1 MEELMADNILVI
13 GFPHVKGRGK
23 QGESVGI
30 DTAKN
35 IVVSPNLLVWTFCGK
50 AQFLHSFGRFVRN
63 YAETVPFNKISTTGN
78 DVKLPYSLHW
88 SYQK

>member
-1 MEELMADNILVI
+1 MIGNSVMEELMADNILVI
-13 GFPHVKGRGK
+13 GFPHIKRRGK
-23 QGESVGI
+23 QEGSVGI

-78 DVKLPYSLHW
+78 YV
-88 SYQK
+88 

>member
-1 MEELMADNILVI
+1 MIGKSVMEELMSDNILVI

-23 QGESVGI
+23 QGGSVRI

-50 AQFLHSFGRFVRN
+50 EQFLHSFGRFV
-63 YAETVPFNKISTTGN
+63 
-78 DVKLPYSLHW
+78 
-88 SYQK
+88 